1 MATPRLIRRLAFQ
14 ALYQLDAVADADLA
28 TIRVS
33 IDPEDEMKPGEIDKA
48 LRLAQS
54 AFERR
59 AEADAAVAEL
69 APEWPVHRQP
79 AVDRALLRLAHYEM
93 TSGATPPKA
102 AVAEAVRLAREF
114 STEKSPAF
122 VNAILD
128 KLLKRIPSA
137 AAETEPLSEEAEH

>member
-28 TIRVS
+28 TIRAS
-33 IDPEDEMKPGEIDKA
+33 IDPDDEMKPGEIDKA

-93 TSGATPPKA
+93 TSGTTPPKA

-128 KLLKRIPSA
+128 KLLKRIPLA

>member
-28 TIRVS
+28 TIRAS
-33 IDPEDEMKPGEIDKA
+33 IDPDDEMKPGEIDKA

-93 TSGATPPKA
+93 TSGTTPPKA